1 MKKLINR
8 KGNSKSFIVVM
19 MLAII
24 VAIGTFVYLKTNDV
38 KVYLANDVIPA
49 GTKITSDMLVDGT
62 ILVREVSASLT
73 NKYVISDFKEIEDF
87 YVKETLRPGK
97 IIYSYDMAKE
107 ENLRSNE
114 ILTAYDLEAVTI
126 DIGHQEGI
134 SHAANRGDKVN
145 VYGTYVYD
153 LSPLFEISLME
164 DEDGEIQEIA
174 GIPVSF
180 LPIEFQEVFY
190 ENGYDE
196 DYLINSKDITITKLL
211 LQNVPIVDVRKNDQ
225 GKIEDVTLGL
235 EPEHAEAIY
244 LTLRTGRI
252 GLSVLPY
259 IDGNYVE
266 KETKGS
272 ISFGELRNKG
282 IINDVELRELE

>member
-73 NKYVISDFKEIEDF
+73 NKYVINDFKKIEDF

-126 DIGHQEGI
+126 DVGHQEGI

-180 LPIEFQEVFY
+180 LPMEFQEVFY

-211 LQNVPIVDVRKNDQ
+211 LQNVPIVDIRKNDQ

-235 EPEHAEAIY
+235 ESEHAEAIY

-259 IDGNYVE
+259 VDGNYIE

>member
-38 KVYLANDVIPA
+38 KVYLANGVIPA

-134 SHAANRGDKVN
+134 SHTANRGDKVN

-259 IDGNYVE
+259 VDGNYIE

>member
-19 MLAII
+19 VLAII

-259 IDGNYVE
+259 VDGNYIE

>member
-24 VAIGTFVYLKTNDV
+24 VTIGTFVYLKTNDV
-38 KVYLANDVIPA
+38 KVYLANDVIPV

-164 DEDGEIQEIA
+164 DEDGK
-174 GIPVSF
+174 F
-180 LPIEFQEVFY
+180 
-190 ENGYDE
+190 
-196 DYLINSKDITITKLL
+196 
-211 LQNVPIVDVRKNDQ
+211 RK
-225 GKIEDVTLGL
+225 
-235 EPEHAEAIY
+235 
-244 LTLRTGRI
+244 
-252 GLSVLPY
+252 
-259 IDGNYVE
+259 
-266 KETKGS
+266 
-272 ISFGELRNKG
+272 
-282 IINDVELRELE
+282 

>member
-19 MLAII
+19 VLAII
-24 VAIGTFVYLKTNDV
+24 VAVGAFIYLKTNDV

-62 ILVREVSASLT
+62 ILVREVPTSLT
-73 NKYVISDFKEIEDF
+73 NKYVISDFKKIEDF

-114 ILTAYDLEAVTI
+114 ILTAYGLEAVTI
-126 DIGHQEGI
+126 NIGHQEGI
-134 SHAANRGDKVN
+134 SHVANRGDKVN

-153 LSPLFEISLME
+153 LSPLFEINLME
-164 DEDGEIQEIA
+164 DEEGEIQEIA

-225 GKIEDVTLGL
+225 EKIEDVTLGL
-235 EPEHAEAIY
+235 ESEHAEAMY

-259 IDGNYVE
+259 VDGNYVE

-282 IINDVELRELE
+282 IINDVELRGLE

>member
-211 LQNVPIVDVRKNDQ
+211 LQNVPIVDVRKNEQ

>member
-126 DIGHQEGI
+126 DVGHQEGI
-134 SHAANRGDKVN
+134 SHAANKGDKVN

-259 IDGNYVE
+259 VDGNYIE

>member
-126 DIGHQEGI
+126 DVGHQEGI

-259 IDGNYVE
+259 VDGNYVE

>member
-259 IDGNYVE
+259 VDGNYIE

>member
-259 IDGNYVE
+259 VDGNYVE

>member
-126 DIGHQEGI
+126 DVGHQEGI

-259 IDGNYVE
+259 VDGNYIE